1 MCHENT
7 ELALSIM
14 RTPYCAN
21 NDAHLR
27 IHRDYLGRGQGEA
40 KPHPVPRYSLYT
52 RVKPLWINKNRRLAL
67 RGRFPARKVRRMQ
80 LKLHNNRTRHKEDFI
95 PQNPLQVTV
104 YVCGPTVYGAAHIG
118 NARPAVVFDVM
129 VRLLRCLY
137 PKVIY
142 ARNITDIDDK
152 INARAAEEN
161 RPIRE
166 IAERYTHK
174 YHEDMGALGVKLP
187 DIEPFATDHITDIQ
201 SMIASLMT
209 KGSAYEAE
217 GHVLFDVSSDAAY
230 GSLSRRKRDDMIA
243 GARVEIAPYKKNP
256 EDFVLW
262 KPSSDDLPGWDSP
275 WGRGRPGWH
284 IECSAMIAKH
294 FGPQIDIHA
303 GGIDLQFPH
312 HENECAQSRCA
323 HGVEL
328 ANYWLHNGML
338 NLDGEK
344 MSKSRGNIRL
354 IDEILEDHP
363 GEVVRLALLQGHYRQ
378 PMDFTTTVLAQS
390 RSLLDRL
397 YGLLRDDSDMTEQA
411 RLGAQDSLPPE
422 RFLDALCDDL
432 NTPKA
437 LAVLSELARDT
448 SHLEGRT
455 AFLAAANLLGLLT
468 SSPEDW
474 FQGGAHTVDVGRI
487 EALIATRAS
496 ARANRDFATAD
507 AARDELE
514 AMGVIIEDTPN
525 GTLWRM
531 A

>member
-1 MCHENT
+1 
-7 ELALSIM
+7 M

-21 NDAHLR
+21 NSVPLR
-27 IHRDYLGRGQGEA
+27 IHRDYLGRGQGGA
-40 KPHPVPRYSLYT
+40 RPHLVPRYIQYT
-52 RVKPLWINKNRRLAL
+52 SFKPLRINKITGFAL
-67 RGRFPARKVRRMQ
+67 RGPFRARKVRRMQ
-80 LKLHNNRTRHKEDFI
+80 LTLHNNRTRKKEAFV
-95 PQNPLQVTV
+95 PQNPRQVTV

-137 PKVIY
+137 PNVTY

-166 IAERYTHK
+166 IAERYTQK
-174 YHEDMGALGVKLP
+174 YHEDMGLLGVKLP
-187 DIEPFATDHITDIQ
+187 DIEPFATDHIDDIQ
-201 SMIASLMT
+201 TMIETLIA

-217 GHVLFDVSSDAAY
+217 GHVLFDVSSDPSY

-243 GARVEIAPYKKNP
+243 GARVEVAPYKKNP

-262 KPSSDDLPGWDSP
+262 KPSSDDLPGWNSP

-303 GGIDLQFPH
+303 GGVDLQFPH

-323 HGVEL
+323 HGIEL

-354 IDEILEDHP
+354 IDEILEDYP

-378 PMDFTTTVLAQS
+378 PMDFTSTVLAQS

-397 YGLLRDDSDMTEQA
+397 YGLLRDNAQLTAQA
-411 RLGAQDSLPPE
+411 RAAAQDRMPPE
-422 RFLDALCDDL
+422 AFLTALCDDL

-437 LAVLSELARDT
+437 LAALSELARDT
-448 SHLEGRT
+448 ADLDGRT

-468 SSPEDW
+468 ASPEDW
-474 FQGGAHTVDVGRI
+474 FQAGVNAVDVDQI
-487 EALIATRAS
+487 EALIAKRAT

-514 AMGVIIEDTPN
+514 AMGVVIEDTPN